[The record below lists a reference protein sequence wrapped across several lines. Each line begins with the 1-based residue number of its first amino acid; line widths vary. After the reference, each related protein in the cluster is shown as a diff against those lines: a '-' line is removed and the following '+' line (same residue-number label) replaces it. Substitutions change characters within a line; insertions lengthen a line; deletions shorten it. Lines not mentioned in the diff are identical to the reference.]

1 MSGAGGDAQALAL
14 LNNPSALLQ
23 SESDDPLAQ
32 WLGPVVL
39 AQLKTLSAPAVDA
52 ITTRT
57 DGPLLWEHQPQGWL
71 LGTRAGHPGSEAVD
85 AALQQQGLAASSLE
99 ADRGPLT
106 VWTKLQRKRSHGTDS
121 LQAQL
126 AVALAKDGN
135 QAWWGGSLDALQ
147 QRRDEKALQ
156 PRLQQLTALADR
168 ETRLTQQLALAAP
181 LSRAQLR
188 EWRPWAFVQT
198 VAGRSLLEPVQGL
211 ALAVGPASSSDN
223 ATSRE
228 QPDGSDTLRLRVLLN
243 LG

>member
-1 MSGAGGDAQALAL
+1 M
-14 LNNPSALLQ
+14 
-23 SESDDPLAQ
+23 
-32 WLGPVVL
+32 
-39 AQLKTLSAPAVDA
+39 
-52 ITTRT
+52 
-57 DGPLLWEHQPQGWL
+57 
-71 LGTRAGHPGSEAVD
+71 
-85 AALQQQGLAASSLE
+85 
-99 ADRGPLT
+99 
-106 VWTKLQRKRSHGTDS
+106 
-121 LQAQL
+121 
-126 AVALAKDGN
+126 ALAKDGN
-135 QAWWGGSLDALQ
+135 QEWWGGSLDALQ

-223 ATSRE
+223 ATGRE